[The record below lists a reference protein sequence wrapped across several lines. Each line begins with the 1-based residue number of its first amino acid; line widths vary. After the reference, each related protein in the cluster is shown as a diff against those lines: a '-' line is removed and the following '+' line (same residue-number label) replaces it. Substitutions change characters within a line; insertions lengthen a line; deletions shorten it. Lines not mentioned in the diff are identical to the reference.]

1 MVDARH
7 RRWLSAVWLA
17 VTAVILV
24 VDFLTGPH
32 VQFPALLLLPVTGVA
47 WFHGKR
53 WAVALAVAVPFCR
66 VLYDLSWDTHGGPFE
81 EGLNALIRLV
91 VFVYVA
97 VLVSTVAEQKRAL
110 QQEVVMLR
118 GILPICMF
126 CKKIK
131 NDAGDWERLEA
142 FISKR
147 SEAEFSHGMCQECAK
162 KHYPA
167 VFDR

>member
-1 MVDARH
+1 MVDTQ
-7 RRWLSAVWLA
+7 RRWLPLA
-17 VTAVILV
+17 WVLLTAVFLA

-32 VQFPALLLLPVTGVA
+32 VQFPALLLLPITGVA
-47 WFHGKR
+47 WLHGKR
-53 WAVALAVAVPFCR
+53 WAVALAAVVPFGR
-66 VLYDLSWDTHGGPFE
+66 VLFDISWDTHGGPLA
-81 EGLNALIRLV
+81 EGVNALIRLV

-97 VLVSTVAEQKRAL
+97 VLVGTVAEQKRAL

-142 FISKR
+142 YISKR